1 MNGAVRASVFVV
13 LAGHAVVVSFVV
25 LASEIRFRSVST
37 NHWFVGVPA
46 AVVEE

>member
-1 MNGAVRASVFVV
+1 MKGAVRASVFVV

-25 LASEIRFRSVST
+25 FASETRLRSAST
-37 NHWFVGVPA
+37 NHWLVGVPA